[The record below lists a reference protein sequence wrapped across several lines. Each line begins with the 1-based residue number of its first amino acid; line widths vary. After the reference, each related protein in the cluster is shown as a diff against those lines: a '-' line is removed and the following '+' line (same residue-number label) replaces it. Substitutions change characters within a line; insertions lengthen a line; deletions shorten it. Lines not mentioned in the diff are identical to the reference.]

1 METGNGGKT
10 EGRRSPDWATLG
22 IFLILAFAALAS
34 ARDFL
39 MPLSM
44 GILLFFV
51 FSPVCRALS
60 RIGVPRP
67 IGAGAVTLGLTFGM
81 IGAVVML
88 AVPLT
93 TALNDAPRI
102 FNRIQIK
109 LEQLR
114 DPM

>member
-67 IGAGAVTLGLTFGM
+67 IGAGAVILPGRVIHPAGVACIFRAQGAFG
-81 IGAVVML
+81 V
-88 AVPLT
+88 
-93 TALNDAPRI
+93 TALRGQFGGGNGSGV
-102 FNRIQIK
+102 FFGF
-109 LEQLR
+109 
-114 DPM
+114 